1 MRPEERTPLS
11 GSGLHKRLMAETR
24 AAVVNALVPL
34 LFVTLLAAG
43 FTAIIAQFYSAA
55 PPVFRVLL
63 VICALPLWIG
73 AAILLHRLLAAMKL
87 YRASLPDGII
97 RIETDTVS
105 NLTEEFPSVNSRS
118 QSKLY
123 VVYLTNRGRCVIN
136 SALWCI
142 LHEGDEVY
150 VAVTDDTKPRVFG
163 VYSTLTHRIA
173 KD

>member
-11 GSGLHKRLMAETR
+11 GSRLHKSLMAETR

-43 FTAIIAQFYSAA
+43 FTAIIAQFYSTA

-73 AAILLHRLLAAMKL
+73 AAILLHRLLAALKR
-87 YRASLPDGII
+87 YRASLPEGII

-105 NLTEEFPSVNSRS
+105 NLTEEFPSINSRS

-123 VVYLTNRGRCVIN
+123 VVYLTNRGRCVID

-150 VAVTDDTKPRVFG
+150 VAVADGITPRVFG

>member
-1 MRPEERTPLS
+1 MRPDERIPLS
-11 GSGLHKRLMAETR
+11 GSKLQKQIAAGAK
-24 AAVVNALVPL
+24 AAVVNACIPPI
-34 LFVTLLAAG
+34 FVALLATG
-43 FTAIIAQFYSAA
+43 LTAIIAQFFHAA
-55 PPVFRVLL
+55 PPLLRVFLA
-63 VICALPLWIG
+63 ICATPLWIG
-73 AAILLHRLLAAMKL
+73 AAILLRRLLSAVKY
-87 YRASLPDGII
+87 YRATHAEDAI

-105 NLTEEFPSVNSRS
+105 DLTEEFPSVNSHS

-123 VVYLTNRGRCVIN
+123 VVYLTNRGRCVID

-150 VAVTDDTKPRVFG
+150 VAVADGITPRVFG